1 MRICILNADPCRS
14 GSTSLDEAVSKLN
27 FYNENLPVFL
37 LQILQLERQLVL
49 GFLKGAKL
57 LQQQQGC
64 CMSVGGTWGRQTLI
78 CCSRTG
84 FKLKSYPTSVNLP
97 YWSLLTVIFSGIR
110 MQRDPESAKHCVQL
124 EP

>member
-57 LQQQQGC
+57 LQQQQQQQC
-64 CMSVGGTWGRQTLI
+64 CMSVGGTWGRQNLI
-78 CCSRTG
+78 CCSGTG
-84 FKLKSYPTSVNLP
+84 FKLKSYPTNVNLQ
-97 YWSLLTVIFSGIR
+97 YWSLLTAHLRFNEPF
-110 MQRDPESAKHCVQL
+110 RDSS
-124 EP
+124 